1 MNCAA
6 FWKRPEVTRDM
17 ALNVLIVDDSATLR
31 AVIIKSLRMAELPI
45 QEVYEAPNGAEAL
58 KTLRENW
65 VDLVFTDLNMPVMDG
80 LALVEQMAKDDLM
93 KTTPVIVVSTE
104 GSATRIGE
112 LKSKGVRAFVRKPF
126 TPEFIR
132 ETVERVLEGG
142 NVGLEP

>member
-1 MNCAA
+1 
-6 FWKRPEVTRDM
+6 M

-31 AVIIKSLRMAELPI
+31 AVIIKTLRMAELPI
-45 QEVYEAPNGAEAL
+45 QEVYEAPNGEEAL
-58 KTLRENW
+58 KALRDNW

-80 LALVEQMAKDDLM
+80 LAMVDRMAQDDLM

-104 GSATRIGE
+104 GSATRIEE

-126 TPEFIR
+126 TPELIR

-142 NVGLEP
+142 TCGLEP